1 MRREEVNKRKGLR
14 GGKEWMKGKE
24 KVRDKKQTHQWKK
37 KGKKMQSQKIK
48 KEESKSYSR
57 GVRVKKKKRNKVFQL
72 IIEQTISF
80 HKLSL
85 ISYMN
90 TVPPVVSTTESS
102 KWP

>member
-37 KGKKMQSQKIK
+37 KGKKIQSQKIK

-57 GVRVKKKKRNKVFQL
+57 GVRVKKKRETKFSNL
-72 IIEQTISF
+72 
-80 HKLSL
+80 L
-85 ISYMN
+85 
-90 TVPPVVSTTESS
+90 
-102 KWP
+102 

>member
-57 GVRVKKKKRNKVFQL
+57 DVRVKKKRETKFSNL
-72 IIEQTISF
+72 
-80 HKLSL
+80 L
-85 ISYMN
+85 
-90 TVPPVVSTTESS
+90 
-102 KWP
+102 

>member
-37 KGKKMQSQKIK
+37 KGKKMQNQKIK

-57 GVRVKKKKRNKVFQL
+57 GVRVKKKRETKFSNL
-72 IIEQTISF
+72 
-80 HKLSL
+80 L
-85 ISYMN
+85 
-90 TVPPVVSTTESS
+90 
-102 KWP
+102 

>member
-37 KGKKMQSQKIK
+37 GKKMQSQKIK

-57 GVRVKKKKRNKVFQL
+57 GVRVKKKRETKFSNL
-72 IIEQTISF
+72 
-80 HKLSL
+80 L
-85 ISYMN
+85 
-90 TVPPVVSTTESS
+90 
-102 KWP
+102 

>member
-24 KVRDKKQTHQWKK
+24 KVRDKKQTHQWQK

-57 GVRVKKKKRNKVFQL
+57 GVRVKKKRETKFSNL
-72 IIEQTISF
+72 
-80 HKLSL
+80 L
-85 ISYMN
+85 
-90 TVPPVVSTTESS
+90 
-102 KWP
+102 